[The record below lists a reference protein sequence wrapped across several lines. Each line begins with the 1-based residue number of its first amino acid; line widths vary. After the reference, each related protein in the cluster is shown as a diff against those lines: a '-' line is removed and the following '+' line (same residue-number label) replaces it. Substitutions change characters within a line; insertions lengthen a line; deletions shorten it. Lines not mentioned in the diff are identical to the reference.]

1 MREIEFRGKTEKND
15 EWVYGHLISKYDA
28 DACSPCTYYIIETMD
43 FSQDVDNY
51 KSLYDVVNY
60 GDYYEVYEN
69 TIGQYTGKKD
79 KNGTK
84 IFEGDIVLVDEYEQE
99 IAIIKWDEE
108 CGNFYFEL
116 DNLYLTFDEYY
127 ANELE
132 VVGNIYDNPE
142 LLGDGD
148 DIKE

>member
-1 MREIEFRGKTEKND
+1 MREIEFRAWNKEKKIMCFDNED
-15 EWVYGHLISKYDA
+15 DSASYWDGVYSSDIGLI
-28 DACSPCTYYIIETMD
+28 
-43 FSQDVDNY
+43 NH
-51 KSLYDVVNY
+51 SLKRMRQEYV
-60 GDYYEVYEN
+60 
-69 TIGQYTGKKD
+69 IMQYTGKKD
-79 KNGTK
+79 KNETK

-108 CGNFYFEL
+108 CGNFYFES

-132 VVGNIYDNPE
+132 VVGIIYQNPE

>member
-1 MREIEFRGKTEKND
+1 MREIEFRAWLKKEKEMYKVVD
-15 EWVYGHLISKYDA
+15 
-28 DACSPCTYYIIETMD
+28 MD
-43 FSQDVDNY
+43 FELNWIQVLDEINAPFRKQNGFQNRATIELDNIE
-51 KSLYDVVNY
+51 LM
-60 GDYYEVYEN
+60 
-69 TIGQYTGKKD
+69 QYTGKKD

-84 IFEGDIVLVDEYEQE
+84 IFESDIVLVDEYEQE

-132 VVGNIYDNPE
+132 VVGNIYQNPE

>member
-1 MREIEFRGKTEKND
+1 MREIEFRAWNKEKKIMCFDNED
-15 EWVYGHLISKYDA
+15 DSASYWDGVYSSEIGLI
-28 DACSPCTYYIIETMD
+28 
-43 FSQDVDNY
+43 NH
-51 KSLYDVVNY
+51 SLKRMRKEYV
-60 GDYYEVYEN
+60 
-69 TIGQYTGKKD
+69 IMQYTGKKD